1 MTNKELKKAIQQK
14 MQEKE
19 KYQMVEIMLSLVKK
33 YKLSKIIIDFED
45 LKNKLLKIESQHFN
59 ELAKYINSIVEE
71 SWLNDI
77 MEILS
82 DYHNMLFADL
92 SKVDRNN
99 SKEFQDI
106 LTMFMNLFRSQ
117 VDLDYLS
124 QDQIDKKRLKWSIIQ
139 QNILWWM
146 SPDQIFYKQF
156 QKHITDF
163 SLNYTKIESQE
174 DLEFMM
180 VMHED
185 WLKRIMKN
193 I

>member
-71 SWLNDI
+71 SGLNDI

-139 QNILWWM
+139 QNILGGM

-185 WLKRIMKN
+185 GLKRIMKN